1 MVYYRREPI
10 PGSQVFLTLTLRDR
24 KQDYLTRHIDDF
36 RHAIRHARQ
45 RAPFDIIA
53 LCVLPEHLHLIMQLP
68 PHDADF
74 SHRVRLIKSHFSRE
88 VANKRGLLKNERG
101 EYAIWQR
108 RFWEHTVR
116 NSADLQRCVDY
127 VHFNPVKHGLVQAV
141 KDWPYSSFH
150 RAVRNGNL
158 AADWGGESVAAEGM
172 WGE

>member
-1 MVYYRREPI
+1 MVNYRREPI

-24 KQDYLTRHIDDF
+24 KQDYLTRYITEF
-36 RHAIRHARQ
+36 RNALRYTRQ

-68 PHDADF
+68 PDNSDF
-74 SHRVRLIKSHFSRE
+74 SHRVRLLKSHFSR
-88 VANKRGLLKNERG
+88 ALADRFGLKKNERG
-101 EYAIWQR
+101 EYAVWQR

-116 NSADLQRCVDY
+116 DAADLQRCVDY

-150 RAVRNGNL
+150 RQMAPS
-158 AADWGGESVAAEGM
+158 SVATRVVEKWLAGLLKI
-172 WGE
+172 